1 MSAPALSPFETSGA
15 ALRQQAALRPAE
27 EALAFPLSGG
37 RRSFAAWLAE
47 SESLARGFLALGL
60 APGAHVALLAENRL
74 EWPVAQLAIAL
85 AGMVMVPLNSHYR
98 HDDLAFALRQSDC
111 QALLLSQSFRS
122 NPYLEMVEAMRPDL
136 SQLSHV
142 VCFDGA
148 AGTAMGYDELLNLGR
163 KTDGAL
169 PAVRSED
176 VAALLYTSGTTGF
189 PKGAL
194 LTHGAMLANAWG
206 TSQRLGVIA
215 GDRWTS
221 IIPLFHCA
229 GCILNILGPL
239 QHGAAYVGVPAFD
252 PVTMFEIIASERCT
266 LLSGVPTSYA
276 AMLDHPERGRFDL
289 SSLKAG
295 SCGGADADPAVLQRC
310 AAEFPLPRLAQVYGQ
325 TESATLITCPEFGD
339 EERFSTAGRALPGY
353 EIRIAAPETNAV
365 LPAGEIGEILARGPM
380 VMKGY
385 YNRPAETAETID
397 AEGWLHTG
405 DLGYLTPEGR
415 LVVAGGRLRDMII
428 RGGEN
433 IYPAEIE
440 NLLRTHD
447 AIAEIAVFGLP
458 DSYYGEVVG
467 AAVKA
472 SGPVTAE
479 ALAALC
485 QGRIAR
491 FKIPSRFFRVE
502 SFPMTASGKIRKAA
516 LREQAAA
523 GALEPLP

>member
-1 MSAPALSPFETSGA
+1 MSATALSPFETSGA
-15 ALRQQAALRPAE
+15 ALRHQAALRPTE

-37 RRSFAAWLAE
+37 RRSFGAWLAD
-47 SESLARGFLALGL
+47 SESLARGLLALGL

-98 HDDLAFALRQSDC
+98 HDDLAYALAQSDSH
-111 QALLLSQSFRS
+111 ALLLSRSFRS
-122 NPYLEMVEAMRPDL
+122 NLYLEMVEALRPKL
-136 SQLSHV
+136 PRLAHV

-148 AGTAMGYDELLNLGR
+148 SETAMGHDELLKLGR
-163 KTDGAL
+163 EIRAL
-169 PAVRSED
+169 PAVRAED
-176 VAALLYTSGTTGF
+176 IAALLYTSGTTGF

-206 TSQRLGVIA
+206 TSRRLGVIA

-229 GCILNILGPL
+229 GCILSILGPL
-239 QHGAAYVGVPAFD
+239 QHGAAYVGIPAFD
-252 PVTMFEIIASERCT
+252 PVTMFEIIENERCT

-276 AMLDHPERGRFDL
+276 AMLDHPERRRFDL
-289 SSLKAG
+289 RSLKAG
-295 SCGGADADPAVLQRC
+295 SCGGADADPAILQRC
-310 AAEFPLPRLAQVYGQ
+310 AAEFPMPRLAQVYGQ
-325 TESATLITCPEFGD
+325 TESATLITCPEFED
-339 EERFSTAGRALPGY
+339 EERFATAGRALHGY
-353 EIRIAAPETNAV
+353 ELRIAEPETNAV
-365 LPAGEIGEILARGPM
+365 LPAGEIGQILARGPM
-380 VMKGY
+380 VMRGY

-440 NLLRTHD
+440 NLLRAHD

-502 SFPMTASGKIRKAA
+502 SFPMTASGKIRKVA